1 MSLHLSPQIGK
12 DEKEKDG
19 NQREEERVL
28 WETRRNKLE
37 RERERERERVSDK
50 KVRNKD
56 ELETIKQ
63 GRREAT
69 FCDSVYS
76 KVDDHHSKLPNCV
89 FYMTGT

>member
-1 MSLHLSPQIGK
+1 MKKKKMEIREKKREFFERQGGTSL
-12 DEKEKDG
+12 
-19 NQREEERVL
+19 
-28 WETRRNKLE
+28 
-37 RERERERERVSDK
+37 RERERERVSDK